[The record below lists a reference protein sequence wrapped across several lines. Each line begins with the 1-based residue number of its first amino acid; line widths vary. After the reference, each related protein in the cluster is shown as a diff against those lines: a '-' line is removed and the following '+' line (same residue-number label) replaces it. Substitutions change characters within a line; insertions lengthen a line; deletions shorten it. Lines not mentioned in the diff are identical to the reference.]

1 MLGKIILKLED
12 FNIFYIFLLTNNVQ
26 VVVSGYLWFKKNKV
40 KLFGNLTKKKM
51 KQKIIKSFYDA
62 KSIQL

>member
-26 VVVSGYLWFKKNKV
+26 VVVSGYLWFKK
-40 KLFGNLTKKKM
+40 
-51 KQKIIKSFYDA
+51 KQGKIIW
-62 KSIQL
+62 